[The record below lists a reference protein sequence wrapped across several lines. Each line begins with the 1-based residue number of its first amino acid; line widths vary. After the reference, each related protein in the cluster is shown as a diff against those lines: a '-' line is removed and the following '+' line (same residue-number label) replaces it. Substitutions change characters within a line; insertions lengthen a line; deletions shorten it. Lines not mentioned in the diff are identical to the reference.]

1 MKKEKNMKESNIK
14 NYDELPLFMNARQ
27 VANTL
32 GISKT
37 TAYILMS
44 DEEFPSIKVGSRILV
59 ERSKF
64 KEWVE
69 KSSEK

>member
-1 MKKEKNMKESNIK
+1 MTESNIK

-27 VANTL
+27 VANAL

-37 TAYILMS
+37 TAYVLMS
-44 DEEFPSIKVGSRILV
+44 DEEFPTIKIGTRILV

-69 KSSEK
+69 KSSER

>member
-1 MKKEKNMKESNIK
+1 MTESNIK

-27 VANTL
+27 VANAL

-37 TAYILMS
+37 TAYVLMS
-44 DEEFPSIKVGSRILV
+44 SEEFPSIKIGTRILV

-69 KSSEK
+69 KSSER

>member
-1 MKKEKNMKESNIK
+1 MIESNIK

-44 DEEFPSIKVGSRILV
+44 DEEFPSIKIGTRILV

-69 KSSEK
+69 KSSER

>member
-1 MKKEKNMKESNIK
+1 MTESNIK

-27 VANTL
+27 VANAL

-37 TAYILMS
+37 TAYVLMS
-44 DEEFPSIKVGSRILV
+44 DEEFPSIKIGTRILV

-69 KSSEK
+69 KSSER

>member
-1 MKKEKNMKESNIK
+1 MKESNIK
-14 NYDELPLFMNARQ
+14 NYDERPLFMNARQ

>member
-1 MKKEKNMKESNIK
+1 MTESNIK

-27 VANTL
+27 VANAL

-37 TAYILMS
+37 TAYVLMS
-44 DEEFPSIKVGSRILV
+44 DEEFPSIKIGTRILV

>member
-1 MKKEKNMKESNIK
+1 MTESKIK
-14 NYDELPLFMNARQ
+14 AYDDLPLFMNARQ

>member
-1 MKKEKNMKESNIK
+1 MTESNIK
-14 NYDELPLFMNARQ
+14 NYEELPLFMNARQ
-27 VANTL
+27 VANAL

-37 TAYILMS
+37 TAYVLMS
-44 DEEFPSIKVGSRILV
+44 DEEFPSIKIGTRILV

-69 KSSEK
+69 KSSER

>member
-1 MKKEKNMKESNIK
+1 MTESNIK

-27 VANTL
+27 VANAL

-37 TAYILMS
+37 TAYVLMS
-44 DEEFPSIKVGSRILV
+44 NEEFPSIKIGTRILV

-69 KSSEK
+69 KSSER

>member
-1 MKKEKNMKESNIK
+1 MTESKIK
-14 NYDELPLFMNARQ
+14 TYDDLPLFMNARQ

>member
-1 MKKEKNMKESNIK
+1 MIESNIK

-37 TAYILMS
+37 TAYVLMS
-44 DEEFPSIKVGSRILV
+44 DEEFPSIKIGTRILV

-69 KSSEK
+69 KSSER